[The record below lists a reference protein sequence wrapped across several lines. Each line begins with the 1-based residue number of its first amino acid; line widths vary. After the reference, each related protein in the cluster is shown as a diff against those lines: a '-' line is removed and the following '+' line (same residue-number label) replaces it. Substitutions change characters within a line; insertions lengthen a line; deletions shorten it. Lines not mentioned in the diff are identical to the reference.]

1 MFLALLQ
8 QAEPLPQQG
17 HRSFTDRIIIESR
30 YTLKHSGHRHNILN
44 TADFISQDL
53 PFLEANVEGQSGGE
67 AVGTER

>member
-1 MFLALLQ
+1 MIIFLALLQ
-8 QAEPLPQQG
+8 LSRNMDIAHLL
-17 HRSFTDRIIIESR
+17 DRIIIESR

-44 TADFISQDL
+44 TADIISQDL